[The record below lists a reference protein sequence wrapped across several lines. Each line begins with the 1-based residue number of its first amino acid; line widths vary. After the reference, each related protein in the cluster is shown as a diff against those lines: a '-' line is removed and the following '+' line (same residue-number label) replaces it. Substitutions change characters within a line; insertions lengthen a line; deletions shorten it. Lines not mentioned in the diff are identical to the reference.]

1 MGLSII
7 ISCSI
12 SKDKEG
18 KQSINKPVLIELIS
32 LLSPQSTDS
41 SVTQALFKL
50 IAEYPFL
57 HLILLQCHKFI
68 CSTMPVVKYTY
79 KQENIINRLFTDEFY
94 FYNKCN
100 DLDKFYQFN
109 TSEDND
115 YLVYDLVHKNE
126 INMKDLIIIYSSIYF
141 LIYYSNSS

>member
-1 MGLSII
+1 MMGLSII

-126 INMKDLIIIYSSIYF
+126 INMKDLIIIYSSIY
-141 LIYYSNSS
+141 I